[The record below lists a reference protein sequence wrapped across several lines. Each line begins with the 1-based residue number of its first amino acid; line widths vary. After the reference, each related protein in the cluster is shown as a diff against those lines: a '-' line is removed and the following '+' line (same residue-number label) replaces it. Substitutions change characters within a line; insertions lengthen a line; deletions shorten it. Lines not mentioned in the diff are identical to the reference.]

1 MDYLLL
7 RALHIAA
14 VATWIG
20 GMLAVA
26 CALACRSE
34 PMAPLLGRLS
44 VWDRRVTTPAMLLA
58 WILGLVL
65 ASTGGWFPQAWLIAK
80 LVLVLC
86 LSALHG
92 MLVARLRNRSPN
104 QKGQTWLGRFGVPA
118 AILVATVIITVLVIV
133 KPQV

>member
-1 MDYLLL
+1 MDYVLL
-7 RALHIAA
+7 RTLHIAA

-26 CALACRSE
+26 GILACRSQ
-34 PMAPLLGRLS
+34 ARARLLVSLR

-80 LVLVLC
+80 LFLVLC

-92 MLVARLRNRSPN
+92 MLVARLRKEATNPARQAWP
-104 QKGQTWLGRFGVPA
+104 GRFALLAG
-118 AILVATVIITVLVIV
+118 IFVATAIITVLVIV
-133 KPQV
+133 KPQG

>member
-7 RALHIAA
+7 RTLHIAA

-26 CALACRSE
+26 GILACRSQ
-34 PMAPLLGRLS
+34 PMAPLLATLRA
-44 VWDRRVTTPAMLLA
+44 WDRRVTTPAMLLA

-80 LVLVLC
+80 LFLVLC
-86 LSALHG
+86 LSGLHG

-104 QKGQTWLGRFGVPA
+104 LARQAWPGRFGFFA
-118 AILVATVIITVLVIV
+118 GILVATAIITVLVIV

>member
-1 MDYLLL
+1 MDYFLL
-7 RALHIAA
+7 RTLHIAA

-26 CALACRSE
+26 GILACRSQ
-34 PMAPLLGRLS
+34 ARARLLASLR

-80 LVLVLC
+80 LFLVLC

-92 MLVARLRNRSPN
+92 MLVARLRKEATNPVRQAWP
-104 QKGQTWLGRFGVPA
+104 GRFALLAG
-118 AILVATVIITVLVIV
+118 ILVATAIITVLVIV
-133 KPQV
+133 KPQG